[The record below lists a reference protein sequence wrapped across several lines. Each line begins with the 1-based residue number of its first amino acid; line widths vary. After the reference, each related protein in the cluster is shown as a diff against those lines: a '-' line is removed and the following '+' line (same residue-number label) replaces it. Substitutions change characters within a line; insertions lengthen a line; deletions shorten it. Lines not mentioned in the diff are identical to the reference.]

1 MSSSITEL
9 EHCATRV
16 WVSGRIV
23 FVELT
28 DGRQIGFPAVRF
40 KLLRDASEEQLRQV
54 TLRANGT
61 ALRWEELDEHAVRAL
76 LNASGLEKMVNQ
88 GKPEKYLLGIIRNL
102 KPEAS
107 ITGGQVR
114 KSTGSHAL
122 DEHYRSQGIRII

>member
-1 MSSSITEL
+1 MNKNPCDFSAEIFLLLERYPDQETINQAFQAISSTRKSSRIADTVKLSIL
-9 EHCATRV
+9 RSWKRHP
-16 WVSGRIV
+16 
-23 FVELT
+23 VESVMEGIKT
-28 DGRQIGFPAVRF
+28 YV
-40 KLLRDASEEQLRQV
+40 
-54 TLRANGT
+54 
-61 ALRWEELDEHAVRAL
+61 
-76 LNASGLEKMVNQ
+76 EKGYHNQ